1 MSRREAVESLTAL
14 GFTPLEAE
22 IYTFLLQ
29 ESPATGY
36 RVAQAL
42 AKPVAGVYK
51 GLTSLAE
58 KGAVLVDEGASRQC
72 RAVPAEELI
81 SGLARAFGGRCSVAV
96 SALTELRAAPEDSRV
111 YQLRTREQVMERA
124 RNMLSRCKQIALL
137 DVFPAP
143 LAALKEEI
151 EGAAHR
157 GVTVAVQTYEPTDLR
172 VSKTVP
178 FPGGPS
184 FIKTA
189 PWQLL
194 ILAVDGS
201 EHLIAFFTKDGT
213 LVRQAFWSGSAP
225 LSWVLQSFMAS
236 ELIFVGVLSDPET
249 PAEIK
254 ALVRKHGQGFP
265 SLFDVPGYQQSLG
278 FGRFPNEEEP
288 EK

>member
-1 MSRREAVESLTAL
+1 MSQRDAVERLQAL
-14 GFTPLEAE
+14 GFTGLEAE

-72 RAVPAEELI
+72 RAVPAEELL
-81 SGLARAFGGRCSVAV
+81 SSLARQFASRCAGA
-96 SALTELRAAPEDSRV
+96 SAALMELRAAPEDSRV
-111 YQLRTREQVMERA
+111 YQLRTRDQVLERA
-124 RNMLSRCKQIALL
+124 RNMLARCKQIALL

-151 EGAAHR
+151 ESAAHR
-157 GVTVAVQTYEPTDLR
+157 GVTVAVQTYEPSDLR
-172 VSKTVP
+172 VTKTVP
-178 FPGGPS
+178 FPGGPA
-184 FIKTA
+184 FINQA

-213 LVRQAFWSGSAP
+213 LIRQAFWSGSAP

-249 PAEIK
+249 PEGLK

-265 SLFDVPGYQQSLG
+265 SLFDVPGYQASLG
-278 FGRFPNEEEP
+278 PGRFPGEEEP
-288 EK
+288 RQ